1 MKILIFSYRFH
12 PDVGGIE
19 SISKML
25 ADYFCQKGH
34 QVHLITKTKE
44 IATSEFSFAV
54 MRNPGLLKIIRELN
68 WADIIFEN
76 NPCFSLSY
84 PNFLIRKPSVITL
97 QTWLESLN
105 GKYDLRQRTKHFF
118 LNSAAEVIACSEAI
132 KATFKKAVV
141 IPNPYNE
148 KLFKT
153 DYNIKKT
160 KDFVFLGRLV
170 SDKGADI
177 AIKALQKIIAR
188 YPNTFLTI
196 IGDGEEMPV
205 LKSLVHELQLQSNIC
220 FKGILQNDKLVSC
233 LNKHR
238 YIIIPSIW
246 KEPFGIVAL
255 EGLACGCIPIV
266 SNGGGLPEAA
276 GNAGFVFERK
286 NVDALATCMK
296 QAMQIPAQT
305 NYLSAAA
312 LEHLRA
318 HGVSVIGEKY
328 LEVFKKVLQ

>member
-25 ADYFCQKGH
+25 ADYFSKERH
-34 QVHLITKTKE
+34 QVRLITKTKD
-44 IATSEFSFAV
+44 IAASEFSFSV
-54 MRNPGLLKIIRELN
+54 IRNPGLVRTIRELK

-84 PNFLIRKPSVITL
+84 PNFLIRKPSVIVL

-105 GKYDLRQRTKHFF
+105 GKYDLRQRTKHFL
-118 LNSAAEVIACSEAI
+118 LNCASAVIACSEAI
-132 KATFKKAVV
+132 KTTFEEATV

-153 DYNIKKT
+153 DFNIKRT
-160 KDFVFLGRLV
+160 KEFVFLGRLV

-177 AIKALQKIIAR
+177 AIKALQKIKIN
-188 YPNTFLTI
+188 YPSASLTI

-205 LKSLVHELQLQSNIC
+205 LKKTVQELQLHSNVC
-220 FKGILQNDKLVSC
+220 FKGILQNEELVSC
-233 LNKHR
+233 LNEHE
-238 YIIIPSIW
+238 YIIVPSIW

-276 GNAGFVFERK
+276 GSTGLVFERK
-286 NVDALATCMK
+286 NVDALAECM
-296 QAMQIPAQT
+296 QQVLRVPSTYHLNA
-305 NYLSAAA
+305 SA
-312 LEHLRA
+312 LEHLYA
-318 HGVSVIGEKY
+318 HRISVIGEKY
-328 LEVFKKVLQ
+328 LEVFKKALN